1 MNFRGLEEE
10 ELAKLD
16 IEQFISPGH
25 RVNVKVIKVLRNGLL
40 VKFLKVFYGY
50 IFMDELVRELEE
62 YKEGETL
69 ESRII
74 SMSTNPPKIF
84 LSEKH
89 TNLAPFE
96 PKRPLYTG
104 VDLPEDLNLQEGV
117 YISRSE
123 GLMVHPLQL
132 HESIDAITKLYIKE
146 NNYFDKYQI
155 CSSRKLGL
163 RVGQVSR
170 VIPFQNF
177 KVYGR
182 GKGKFRVMSLDVWN
196 KVLKASYDPLVL
208 AEKDKQLTSL
218 GDIELDKQ
226 YAGFISTV
234 SPNGIIVEFQNSIKG
249 LVNAHEIKLNGGD
262 VSNYQQGQGV
272 LVYIRAAK

>member
-1 MNFRGLEEE
+1 M
-10 ELAKLD
+10 
-16 IEQFISPGH
+16 SPGH
-25 RVNVKVIKVLRNGLL
+25 RVNVKVLKVLRNGLL

-50 IFMDELVRELEE
+50 IFIDELVRSLEE

-69 ESRII
+69 ECRIT
-74 SMSTNPPKIF
+74 SLSTNPPRIF
-84 LSEKH
+84 LSEK
-89 TNLAPFE
+89 LLDLQPYE
-96 PKRPLYTG
+96 PKHPLYTG
-104 VDLPEDLNLQEGV
+104 VDIPEDLSLEEGV

-123 GLMVHPLQL
+123 NLMVHPLQL
-132 HESIDAITKLYIKE
+132 HEGIEAITKLYIKE

-170 VIPFQNF
+170 IIPFQNF

-208 AEKDKQLTSL
+208 EEKDKQLMSL
-218 GDIELDKQ
+218 SEIEMDKQ
-226 YAGFISTV
+226 YVGFVSTV

-249 LVNAHEIKLNGGD
+249 LVNSH
-262 VSNYQQGQGV
+262 
-272 LVYIRAAK
+272 